1 MKVNKI
7 PFEFTNLEMSTAHS
21 RVDLRRLTQTLLFFF
36 AGARPQIRGS
46 LTGNAVFNLA
56 TSLPSAVDSATFRTP
71 LCRFFC
77 DTPTKLRVTARLPSP
92 SARSFRRCRT
102 LRRHMK

>member
-36 AGARPQIRGS
+36 AGDPAADTRNIPALSG
-46 LTGNAVFNLA
+46 GFCH
-56 TSLPSAVDSATFRTP
+56 LPHASVPIFQ
-71 LCRFFC
+71 
-77 DTPTKLRVTARLPSP
+77 
-92 SARSFRRCRT
+92 
-102 LRRHMK
+102 

>member
-36 AGARPQIRGS
+36 AGDPAADTRITAGQRRFQSRNIPALSG
-46 LTGNAVFNLA
+46 GFCH
-56 TSLPSAVDSATFRTP
+56 LPHASVPIFQ
-71 LCRFFC
+71 
-77 DTPTKLRVTARLPSP
+77 
-92 SARSFRRCRT
+92 
-102 LRRHMK
+102 

>member
-36 AGARPQIRGS
+36 AGAP
-46 LTGNAVFNLA
+46 AA
-56 TSLPSAVDSATFRTP
+56 
-71 LCRFFC
+71 
-77 DTPTKLRVTARLPSP
+77 DTRITAL
-92 SARSFRRCRT
+92 
-102 LRRHMK
+102 